1 MEIQITPKD
10 FGGTEFLAHPSWLH
24 LGAQNAAGVDRLTFH
39 LPEAWKDLAVTFHV
53 RHSDGSLAAP
63 ILLDRSGSVPVN
75 RTLTDWESGQ
85 WMLCAA
91 GSGYTAYTRP
101 GRYDVH
107 AILPTDG
114 TGEEPTPSLY
124 EQFVAQV
131 ISSAAQAADD
141 AAQAEKAADR
151 VSGVL
156 DNALSSLVLSPYT
169 VLSGPEKL
177 TADGAMLTR
186 DGTRVSISG
195 QGSTA
200 AVWPLPNGTAD
211 QSFRITGH
219 CAALTGGIRL
229 VLNGTPKA
237 TPDETEYYP
246 LATLAAG
253 ADFAVTLRL
262 ADYPGL
268 DWSEPMDVRFLCTED
283 SNTAVLE
290 DPVLLQKTVSSRFVA
305 ETGST
310 LGEVLQRIEE
320 EMKKLESSFS

>member
-10 FGGTEFLAHPSWLH
+10 FGGTEFLAHPSQLQ

-63 ILLDRSGSVPVN
+63 VLLDRSGSVPVN
-75 RTLTDWESGQ
+75 RTLTGWESGQ

-107 AILPTDG
+107 AVLPTDG
-114 TGEEPTPSLY
+114 TGEEPAPSLY

-131 ISSAAQAADD
+131 LANAAQAAD
-141 AAQAEKAADR
+141 AAARAEKAADR

-156 DNALSSLVLSPYT
+156 DNAPSSLVLSPCT

-177 TADGAMLTR
+177 TADGVTLTR
-186 DGTRVSISG
+186 DGTRVSLSG

-200 AVWPLPNGTAD
+200 AVWPLPDGTSD
-211 QSFRITGH
+211 RSFRITGH
-219 CAALTGGIRL
+219 CAALTGGVRL

-237 TPDETEYYP
+237 YPDETEYYP
-246 LATLAAG
+246 LATLSAG

-262 ADYPGL
+262 TDYPDL
-268 DWSEPMDVRFLCTED
+268 DLQYPLDVRFLCTEEA
-283 SNTAVLE
+283 NTFVLE

-305 ETGST
+305 ESGST
-310 LGEVLQRIEE
+310 LGEVLLRIEE
-320 EMKKLESSFS
+320 EMKKLESSSS